1 MSKEKENWVDYKEIK
16 ARVTMETVLAY
27 YGLLEGLQAKGT
39 SLKGKCPI
47 HAGSNSRQF
56 VVSTEKNVFNCF
68 GDCKAG
74 GNVIDFVARMEKI
87 EIREAALFIK
97 KKFLSAI
104 DKKELV
110 GHIKKGHKLIR
121 EEKEVP
127 VMGAE
132 ATAETEILPPAL
144 VPKENKPLTFRLKS
158 LTLDHPFFAE
168 RGIAAETAEYF
179 GLGCCSKGMM
189 AGRVVFPIHDS
200 AGELVA
206 YCGRALTPEQIKE
219 EKYKLPKDFFKSLV
233 VYNLHR
239 QEPETKT
246 LIVVESFI
254 SVVKLYQAGFKNVVS
269 FMGSSMSEEQ
279 EELLFD
285 FLGTAGRVI
294 LLFDPDEAGQVG
306 ADDCLLRLSRKL
318 YVKAVDLAPYKQKP
332 HQLDPETLNKILEE

>member
-1 MSKEKENWVDYKEIK
+1 MSKEKENWVDYKDIK
-16 ARVTMETVLAY
+16 SRVTMETVLAS

-39 SLKGKCPI
+39 SLKGPCPI
-47 HAGSNSRQF
+47 HGGSNARQF

-87 EIREAALFIK
+87 DTRDAALFIK
-97 KKFLSAI
+97 KRFLSEP

-110 GHIKKGHKLIR
+110 GHIKKGHKLVR
-121 EEKEVP
+121 EEKE
-127 VMGAE
+127 GAKVAAE
-132 ATAETEILPPAL
+132 PAAETETPTPG
-144 VPKENKPLTFRLKS
+144 PKENKPLTFQLKS
-158 LTLDHPFFAE
+158 LTLDHPFFGA
-168 RGIAAETAEYF
+168 RGITAETAEHF
-179 GLGCCSKGMM
+179 GLGYCNKGMM

-200 AGELVA
+200 AGALVA
-206 YCGRALTPEQIKE
+206 YCGRALTPEQIEE
-219 EKYKLPKDFFKSLV
+219 EKYKLPPGFFKTLV

-239 QEPETKT
+239 QEPGTRT

-254 SVVKLYQAGFKNVVS
+254 SVARLHQAGFKNVVS

-279 EELLFD
+279 EELLSSY
-285 FLGTAGRVI
+285 LGGSGRVI

-306 ADDCLLRLSRKL
+306 ADDCLLRLGRKL

-332 HQLDPETLNKILEE
+332 HQLNHETLKVILS